1 MNTTT
6 RTHTPRRS
14 PRKQLTIAH
23 AALFTLLLPAL
34 VVCLHARLA
43 RLSNGR
49 DERGEI
55 EQVTILKGL
64 FAAAA
69 LAIGAIIVA
78 KFTGAANAIP
88 TGP

>member
-1 MNTTT
+1 MNLEL
-6 RTHTPRRS
+6 RL
-14 PRKQLTIAH
+14 LTLIGS
-23 AALFTLLLPAL
+23 LTLLLGR
-34 VVCLHARLA
+34 LHQHSLRHP
-43 RLSNGR
+43 R

-69 LAIGAIIVA
+69 LAIGAIIIA
-78 KFTGAANAIP
+78 KFTGAANNIP

>member
-1 MNTTT
+1 MTRLRTSLQTLGLVPLLLLTT
-6 RTHTPRRS
+6 
-14 PRKQLTIAH
+14 H
-23 AALFTLLLPAL
+23 AAGASRRDDTR
-34 VVCLHARLA
+34 AR
-43 RLSNGR
+43 G
-49 DERGEI
+49 ERGEI

-78 KFTGAANAIP
+78 KFTGAANSIP

>member
-1 MNTTT
+1 MNTHMNTHRKT
-6 RTHTPRRS
+6 RTGTPMFRT
-14 PRKQLTIAH
+14 P
-23 AALFTLLLPAL
+23 TLLTVLLP
-34 VVCLHARLA
+34 VVMIGLSDGLH
-43 RLSNGR
+43 RLSQGR

>member
-1 MNTTT
+1 MN
-6 RTHTPRRS
+6 P
-14 PRKQLTIAH
+14 
-23 AALFTLLLPAL
+23 LLRVLAVVAL
-34 VVCLHARLA
+34 VQSLLHDASTRP
-43 RLSNGR
+43 R

-78 KFTGAANAIP
+78 KFTGAANSIP

>member
-1 MNTTT
+1 MNTHRKT
-6 RTHTPRRS
+6 RAGAPTPRT
-14 PRKQLTIAH
+14 L
-23 AALFTLLLPAL
+23 TLLTVLLPML
-34 VVCLHARLA
+34 MIGLHGRRQ
-43 RLSNGR
+43 RLSDGR

>member
-1 MNTTT
+1 MTHPGRLLRLLTT
-6 RTHTPRRS
+6 
-14 PRKQLTIAH
+14 L
-23 AALFTLLLPAL
+23 TLLLLSLRDRAL
-34 VVCLHARLA
+34 QQPR
-43 RLSNGR
+43 N
-49 DERGEI
+49 ERGEI

-78 KFTGAANAIP
+78 KFTGAANDIP

>member
-1 MNTTT
+1 MT
-6 RTHTPRRS
+6 
-14 PRKQLTIAH
+14 QQ
-23 AALFTLLLPAL
+23 
-34 VVCLHARLA
+34 ARLL
-43 RLSNGR
+43 RLLTAMTWLLMVLREHTQRQTR

-69 LAIGAIIVA
+69 LAIGAIIIA
-78 KFTGAANAIP
+78 KFTGAANDIP

>member
-1 MNTTT
+1 MKTHPGIGRPMH
-6 RTHTPRRS
+6 RT
-14 PRKQLTIAH
+14 QALLT
-23 AALFTLLLPAL
+23 TLLPVL
-34 VVCLHARLA
+34 VIGLHARLL
-43 RLSNGR
+43 RLSHNR

>member
-1 MNTTT
+1 MNAHPRIGTPMH
-6 RTHTPRRS
+6 RTHAL
-14 PRKQLTIAH
+14 LT
-23 AALFTLLLPAL
+23 TLLPML
-34 VVCLHARLA
+34 VIGLHARLL
-43 RLSNGR
+43 RLSHNR

>member
-1 MNTTT
+1 MKLQLRLLTLITT
-6 RTHTPRRS
+6 
-14 PRKQLTIAH
+14 L
-23 AALFTLLLPAL
+23 TLLLGQLYDRSLQHP
-34 VVCLHARLA
+34 
-43 RLSNGR
+43 R

-78 KFTGAANAIP
+78 KFTGAANDIP

>member
-1 MNTTT
+1 MNTHRNT
-6 RTHTPRRS
+6 RTRTPMFRT
-14 PRKQLTIAH
+14 P
-23 AALFTLLLPAL
+23 TLLTVLLPTL
-34 VVCLHARLA
+34 IIGFYDRLH
-43 RLSNGR
+43 RLSQGR

>member
-1 MNTTT
+1 MKLQT
-6 RTHTPRRS
+6 RLVSLLASLTWLLALLHTAPIS
-14 PRKQLTIAH
+14 QE
-23 AALFTLLLPAL
+23 
-34 VVCLHARLA
+34 
-43 RLSNGR
+43 R

-69 LAIGAIIVA
+69 LAIGAIIIA
-78 KFTGAANAIP
+78 KFTGAANNIP

>member
-1 MNTTT
+1 MITHRKT
-6 RTHTPRRS
+6 RTGTPLPHTVLARTLTLLTVLLPV
-14 PRKQLTIAH
+14 LTIN
-23 AALFTLLLPAL
+23 
-34 VVCLHARLA
+34 LHTRLQ
-43 RLSNGR
+43 RLSNAR

>member
-1 MNTTT
+1 MITHRKT
-6 RTHTPRRS
+6 RTGTPLPHTALARTLTLLTVLLPV
-14 PRKQLTIAH
+14 LTIN
-23 AALFTLLLPAL
+23 
-34 VVCLHARLA
+34 LHTRLH
-43 RLSNGR
+43 RLSNAR

>member
-1 MNTTT
+1 MKLQLRLLTLITT
-6 RTHTPRRS
+6 
-14 PRKQLTIAH
+14 L
-23 AALFTLLLPAL
+23 TLLLG
-34 VVCLHARLA
+34 RLYD
-43 RLSNGR
+43 RSLPHPR
-49 DERGEI
+49 DEHGEI

-78 KFTGAANAIP
+78 KFTGAANDIP